1 MFLISERILLTI
13 WIGGMWVVGYVVA
26 PVLFKML
33 ERSVAGDVAGQ
44 LFTIMSYIG
53 LVCGVLLL
61 TGLVTE
67 YMQTVYRQWRFW
79 LLLGMLLIIVIGQFI
94 LQPMMAELK
103 SAGLVDANAQLF
115 ARLHGVASILFLL
128 NSLAGLI
135 LVISGTRLPQQ

>member
-1 MFLISERILLTI
+1 
-13 WIGGMWVVGYVVA
+13 MWVVGYVVA

-128 NSLAGLI
+128 NSLAGLT